1 MTPIGSLTDE
11 MGQAPEEALADMPRD
26 RIGYP
31 MVLNSLFPVFAL
43 IALGMA
49 LKHWHLTSTD
59 FLKTADRLVYFIFFP
74 ALLFWKIGG
83 SPPSP
88 AVNGHFYLAV
98 VLAILII
105 YLGSITYICWRV
117 PAFQAGTFSQNCYR
131 INTYIGMAIVINALG
146 EEGIRPFGILIG
158 FLIPMNN
165 ILAVATL
172 TWYADGHATGAGRIR
187 QTAQAMIAN
196 PLILACV
203 GGLIYSRAIGYF
215 PTFVHNGLAL
225 MAGVTLPLALLS
237 IGGALNPTG
246 IRDNWKLS
254 LVSTCFKLVALPL
267 IGWMLLRWTGVGGL
281 DLQIGMIYF
290 ALPISPATYV
300 LASQLKSDTR
310 LTSATIA
317 LSTALSV
324 FPLAIVLT
332 VFG

>member
-1 MTPIGSLTDE
+1 
-11 MGQAPEEALADMPRD
+11 
-26 RIGYP
+26 
-31 MVLNSLFPVFAL
+31 MVLNSLLPVFAL
-43 IALGMA
+43 IAMGMA

-83 SPPSP
+83 APPSP
-88 AVNGHFYLAV
+88 AVNGEFYLAV
-98 VLAILII
+98 ALAIVCI
-105 YLGSITYICWRV
+105 YLGSLAYICWRV

-131 INTYIGMAIVINALG
+131 FNTYVGMAIVINALG
-146 EEGIRPFGILIG
+146 GEGARSFGLLIG

-187 QTAQAMIAN
+187 QTVQAMIAN

-203 GGLIYSRAIGYF
+203 GGLIYSRAVGSF
-215 PTFVHNGLAL
+215 PTFVDNGLGL
-225 MAGVTLPLALLS
+225 MAGMTLPMALLS
-237 IGGALNPTG
+237 IGGALDPAG
-246 IRDNWKLS
+246 IRDHWKLS
-254 LVSTCFKLVALPL
+254 LVSAIFKLVALPL
-267 IGWMLLRWTGVGGL
+267 VGWMLLQWMGVGGL
-281 DLQIGMIYF
+281 ELQVGMIYF

-317 LSTALSV
+317 LTTALSII
-324 FPLAIVLT
+324 PLAIVLT

>member
-1 MTPIGSLTDE
+1 
-11 MGQAPEEALADMPRD
+11 
-26 RIGYP
+26 
-31 MVLNSLFPVFAL
+31 MVLNSLLPVFAL
-43 IALGMA
+43 IAMGMA

-83 SPPSP
+83 APPSP
-88 AVNGHFYLAV
+88 AVNGEFYLAV
-98 VLAILII
+98 TLAIVCI
-105 YLGSITYICWRV
+105 YLGSLAYICWRV

-131 INTYIGMAIVINALG
+131 FNTYVGMAIVINALG
-146 EEGIRPFGILIG
+146 GEGARSFGLLIG

-172 TWYADGHATGAGRIR
+172 TWYADGHATGTGRIR

-203 GGLIYSRAIGYF
+203 GGLIYSRVVGSF
-215 PTFVHNGLAL
+215 PTFVDNGLGL
-225 MAGVTLPLALLS
+225 MAGMTLPMALLS
-237 IGGALNPTG
+237 IGGALDPAG
-246 IRDNWKLS
+246 IRDHWRLS
-254 LVSTCFKLVALPL
+254 LVSAIFKLVALPL
-267 IGWMLLRWTGVGGL
+267 VGWMLLQWMGVGGL
-281 DLQIGMIYF
+281 ELQVGMIYF

-317 LSTALSV
+317 LTTALSII
-324 FPLAIVLT
+324 PLAIVLT
-332 VFG
+332 FFG

>member
-1 MTPIGSLTDE
+1 MAGKMAREYEDVPDFV
-11 MGQAPEEALADMPRD
+11 PFN
-26 RIGYP
+26 RIGVP

-43 IALGMA
+43 IVMGMA
-49 LKHWHLTSTD
+49 LKHWHLTSAD
-59 FLKTADRLVYFIFFP
+59 FLRTADRLVYFIFFP

-88 AVNGHFYLAV
+88 AVHGHFYLAV

-105 YLGSITYICWRV
+105 YLGSIAYIRWRV

-131 INTYIGMAIVINALG
+131 INTYIGMAIAINALG
-146 EEGIRPFGILIG
+146 EDGIRTFGILIG

-165 ILAVATL
+165 ILAVTTL

-187 QTAQAMIAN
+187 QTAQAMISN

-203 GGLIYSRAIGYF
+203 GGLIYSRAIGTF

-267 IGWMLLRWTGVGGL
+267 VGWMLLRWMDVGGL

-290 ALPISPATYV
+290 ALPVSPATYV

-310 LTSATIA
+310 LTSATIV

-324 FPLAIVLT
+324 FPLAVVLT

>member
-1 MTPIGSLTDE
+1 
-11 MGQAPEEALADMPRD
+11 
-26 RIGYP
+26 
-31 MVLNSLFPVFAL
+31 MVLNSLFPVFVL
-43 IALGMA
+43 IAMGMA
-49 LKHWHLTSTD
+49 LKHWHLTHTD

-88 AVNGHFYLAV
+88 TINGPFYLAV
-98 VLAILII
+98 ALAILCI
-105 YLGSITYICWRV
+105 YLGSLVYICWRV

-146 EEGIRPFGILIG
+146 SEGARSFGILIG

-172 TWYADGHATGAGRIR
+172 TWFADGHATSARRIR
-187 QTAQAMIAN
+187 QAAQAMISN
-196 PLILACV
+196 PLILACLS
-203 GGLIYSRAIGYF
+203 GLIYSRTVGTF
-215 PTFVHNGLAL
+215 PTFVHNSLAL
-225 MAGVTLPLALLS
+225 MAGMTLPMALLS

-246 IRDNWKLS
+246 IRDNWKLA
-254 LVSTCFKLVALPL
+254 LVSACFKLVALPL
-267 IGWMLLRWTGVGGL
+267 VGWMLLRWMDIGGL

-300 LASQLKSDTR
+300 LASQLKSDTK
-310 LTSATIA
+310 LTSATIV
-317 LSTALSV
+317 LSTALSMV
-324 FPLAIVLT
+324 PLAIVLT

>member
-1 MTPIGSLTDE
+1 
-11 MGQAPEEALADMPRD
+11 
-26 RIGYP
+26 

-49 LKHWHLTSTD
+49 LKHWHLTSAD

-83 SPPSP
+83 TPPSSG
-88 AVNGHFYLAV
+88 ANWHFYLAAA
-98 VLAILII
+98 LAIIII
-105 YLGSITYICWRV
+105 YLGSIAYTCWRV

-131 INTYIGMAIVINALG
+131 FNTYIGMAIVINALG

-187 QTAQAMIAN
+187 QTASAMIAN
-196 PLILACV
+196 PLILACL
-203 GGLIYSRAIGYF
+203 GGLIYSRAVGSF

-225 MAGVTLPLALLS
+225 MAGMTLPLALLS
-237 IGGALNPTG
+237 IGGALNPAG
-246 IRDNWKLS
+246 IREHWKLA
-254 LVSTCFKLVALPL
+254 LVSACFKLVALPL
-267 IGWMLLRWTGVGGL
+267 VGWMLLRGMGVDGL
-281 DLQIGMIYF
+281 DFQIGMIFF

-300 LASQLKSDTR
+300 LASQLKSDTK
-310 LTSATIA
+310 LTSATIV
-317 LSTALSV
+317 LSTALSIV
-324 FPLAIVLT
+324 PLAIVLT
-332 VFG
+332 ILG